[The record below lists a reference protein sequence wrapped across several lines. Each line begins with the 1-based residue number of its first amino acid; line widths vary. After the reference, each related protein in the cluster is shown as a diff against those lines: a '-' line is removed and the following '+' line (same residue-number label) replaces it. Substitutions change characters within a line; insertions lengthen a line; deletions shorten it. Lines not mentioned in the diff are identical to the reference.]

1 VIKNTLNLYSSYT
14 KNIYINTKNFFKPDY
29 LVKLAETKSEVKK
42 AQKLRYE
49 VFFSDRNKKKIFN
62 ISNFRRDSD
71 KYDSYCDHIIVSYK
85 KSKFAKSKTV
95 GTYRLLKQK
104 IAEQKIGFY
113 SSEEYDLTKLTAA
126 NHYSNMLELS
136 RSCISQHFRNKN
148 VLKLMWREIYN
159 YISINK
165 IDAMFGTASFLET
178 DVSKIEDQLI
188 FLQQNYKMPDLI
200 EVKALKKFRA
210 KLDSTKK
217 IELNLELIRS
227 LPTLIKGYIKL
238 NAYIGDGVVVDNK
251 FKTTDVFVFLP
262 TSKINYEYINKII

>member
-1 VIKNTLNLYSSYT
+1 MIKNTLNLYSSHT

-113 SSEEYDLTKLTAA
+113 SSEEYDL
-126 NHYSNMLELS
+126 
-136 RSCISQHFRNKN
+136 
-148 VLKLMWREIYN
+148 
-159 YISINK
+159 
-165 IDAMFGTASFLET
+165 AST
-178 DVSKIEDQLI
+178 
-188 FLQQNYKMPDLI
+188 
-200 EVKALKKFRA
+200 
-210 KLDSTKK
+210 
-217 IELNLELIRS
+217 
-227 LPTLIKGYIKL
+227 
-238 NAYIGDGVVVDNK
+238 
-251 FKTTDVFVFLP
+251 
-262 TSKINYEYINKII
+262 